1 MRISYITITWT
12 QYTPTMRP
20 TGFLIGCRVVK
31 VTPNPSPPSPPS
43 PQGEVTRRHLT
54 LSAFGYSWWAC
65 TAANEQSHQTLM
77 CKSNKCAEVQRA
89 AWILIAKPQVSRSQ
103 APPPPPLSLS
113 LFKSICP
120 SMRLH
125 YYSISP
131 LLAKITPWR
140 QIVSYNRP
148 ERYQVKNWSIRPQML
163 FDSALC

>member
-113 LFKSICP
+113 LSLNQSVHQCACIITASRHCLQK
-120 SMRLH
+120 LH
-125 YYSISP
+125 RGGKLS
-131 LLAKITPWR
+131 LITDLSDIRWR
-140 QIVSYNRP
+140 TDQ
-148 ERYQVKNWSIRPQML
+148 
-163 FDSALC
+163 